1 MTHSQ
6 PEVRALDEP
15 VVRVF
20 LVDDHEVVRQGLRAL
35 LESHERIEVA
45 GEAGSA
51 GSALLAIDK
60 DPPDVMLL
68 DVRLGDGTGIEV
80 CREVRA
86 RHPHVRA
93 LMLTSFSDEQALF
106 DAIMAGASG
115 YLLKETRGTDLVD
128 AVLRVAAGESLLDPA
143 VTGRVLQRLREP
155 DTEDPRLARLTDQER
170 RILSLVA
177 EGRTNRSVAEEM
189 HLAEKTVK
197 NYMSSILSKLEME
210 RRTEAAVFWTQQ
222 QDD

>member
-1 MTHSQ
+1 MTDSQ

-20 LVDDHEVVRQGLRAL
+20 LVDDHEVVRQGLRVL

>member
-1 MTHSQ
+1 MPASQ

-20 LVDDHEVVRQGLRAL
+20 LVDDHEVVRQGLKVL
-35 LESHERIEVA
+35 LQSHDRIEVV

-155 DTEDPRLARLTDQER
+155 ETEDPRLARLTDQER

>member
-1 MTHSQ
+1 M
-6 PEVRALDEP
+6 DEP
-15 VVRVF
+15 AVRVF
-20 LVDDHEVVRQGLRAL
+20 LVDDHEVVRQGLKVL
-35 LESHERIEVA
+35 LQSHERIEVV

>member
-1 MTHSQ
+1 MAAI
-6 PEVRALDEP
+6 RI
-15 VVRVF
+15 F
-20 LVDDHEVVRQGLRAL
+20 LVDDHDVVRRGLRAL
-35 LESHERIEVA
+35 VEDEEDIEVV

-51 GSALLAIDK
+51 GSALLAIDR

-170 RILSLVA
+170 RILALVA
-177 EGRTNRSVAEEM
+177 EVRTNRSVAEEM